1 MCVNDKLMCEL
12 DNGLDDELD
21 GKWIWR
27 VARFR
32 ISHSYTVSEL
42 SQLIIPN
49 SYTLRFRA
57 TLGGLGK
64 TYDVHHALIGKRVVD
79 FLLV

>member
-1 MCVNDKLMCEL
+1 MCEL

-32 ISHSYTVSEL
+32 ISQEGD
-42 SQLIIPN
+42 I
-49 SYTLRFRA
+49 
-57 TLGGLGK
+57 LGVWFPK
-64 TYDVHHALIGKRVVD
+64 S
-79 FLLV
+79 LVLM